1 MISLNTTFKI
11 GQVKLDIFQSKNVF
25 IFAINVKLLFD
36 IHTSFELEL
45 NIGLLLDETAFSVQN
60 LTGYEM
66 VRDILVTTPTVV
78 EQEYLRLPSIGYIRY
93 FKY

>member
-25 IFAINVKLLFD
+25 IFAIYVKLLFD
-36 IHTSFELEL
+36 IHSSFELEL
-45 NIGLLLDETAFSVQN
+45 NIGLLLDETGSFGPEFDWLWN
-60 LTGYEM
+60 GPRYPK
-66 VRDILVTTPTVV
+66 PTIV
-78 EQEYLRLPSIGYIRY
+78 EQEYIGYLRY